1 MSLTGNMALDFIIGI
16 ILNVVITLGGTIAI
30 LVVIAFILTK
40 IDEFFN
46 RW

>member
-1 MSLTGNMALDFIIGI
+1 MSLTGNVALDFIIGI
-16 ILNVVITLGGTIAI
+16 ILSVVITVGGTITLLFI
-30 LVVIAFILTK
+30 IAFVWTK

>member
-1 MSLTGNMALDFIIGI
+1 MSLTGNVALDFIIGI
-16 ILNVVITLGGTIAI
+16 ILSVVITVGGTIAI
-30 LVVIAFILTK
+30 FFVISFVWTK

>member
-1 MSLTGNMALDFIIGI
+1 MSLTGSVVLDFIIGI
-16 ILNVVITLGGTIAI
+16 ILSVLLSVGGTIALLFI
-30 LVVIAFILTK
+30 IAFVWTK

>member
-1 MSLTGNMALDFIIGI
+1 MSVTGNVTLDFIIGI
-16 ILNVVITLGGTIAI
+16 ILSVVITVGGTIALLFI
-30 LVVIAFILTK
+30 IAFVWTK

>member
-1 MSLTGNMALDFIIGI
+1 MSLTGNIALDFIIGI
-16 ILNVVITLGGTIAI
+16 ILSVIITVGGTIALLFI
-30 LVVIAFILTK
+30 IAFVWTK